1 VYLIVSSLSDLV
13 MLVCYILG
21 IDVPLEACQKSG
33 NASLGRMIGLFCGW
47 IEWNLAVQMLVLC

>member
-1 VYLIVSSLSDLV
+1 LSDLV